1 MGLDSGLL
9 FPMPVV
15 IVPSNLSSTQDFINI
30 IIKFVD
36 FKVSSHLSFL
46 FHGSG
51 GLGISLNGSFMG
63 GGSSEPQTLSG
74 SSHHRV
80 HLTDSS
86 HCLSSYT

>member
-30 IIKFVD
+30 IKFVD

-46 FHGSG
+46 FHSSG
-51 GLGISLNGSFMG
+51 GLCIRLNGSFMG
-63 GGSSEPQTLSG
+63 GGTGEPQTLSS

-86 HCLSSYT
+86 HCLSSHT